1 LEQEQQI
8 RNSII
13 TRLKQKVQKI
23 KLDNTSDAE
32 MMHKITAK
40 QEEEI
45 NKLAAYEQQL
55 IQKNS

>member
-1 LEQEQQI
+1 MELEQQI
-8 RNSII
+8 RNSIT